1 VEQPLMR
8 AVLRKAI
15 ESPVF
20 SKDILPKVPLTVFE
34 SEEIYKDICSA
45 IKLYYQ
51 TNTKL
56 LGEATLLTL
65 MQDKLDRMKKPAEV
79 QQDYY
84 SIIHE
89 IYDIRDSSDDTI
101 IDEKIEEYIKRH
113 IMIDLFKKGSMS
125 LSNIEQLEKIV
136 DDMKKALIMDV
147 NTRGERNV
155 SIFKDR
161 EYVLQ
166 KLQTLHQVTI
176 STGFV
181 DIDALCG
188 GGLAKG
194 ELGLVV
200 ALSGTGKTTVLIN
213 LALNYI
219 KRKYNVL
226 FVALEETEERMF
238 DKFYK
243 AMLDFDRSFL
253 YSGMSVNMENW
264 EKVDKALGNV
274 EDSLGHLIQR
284 NYPPRTT
291 TPAKIEQILSDC
303 ILRDGINIDVVIVD
317 YPELLRNPNASGNE
331 AEDGGRLFEEMRRIG
346 REFNVIMW
354 TAAQMNRTAMGAVT
368 RTSEHMEGSV
378 RKKNAAELVLTVN
391 QTPEEREAGFMRL
404 YADKV
409 RNPPKGTFDRM
420 IGLKYISGSNV
431 IRSLTEEQAREH
443 KMVLIEADN
452 NAEQGFKKR
461 GKEKS
466 NERTPDYANE
476 INNSIQRMRG

>member
-226 FVALEETEERMF
+226 FIALEETEERMF

-274 EDSLGHLIQR
+274 EDNLGHLIQR
-284 NYPPRTT
+284 NYPPRTI

-443 KMVLIEADN
+443 RMVLIEADN